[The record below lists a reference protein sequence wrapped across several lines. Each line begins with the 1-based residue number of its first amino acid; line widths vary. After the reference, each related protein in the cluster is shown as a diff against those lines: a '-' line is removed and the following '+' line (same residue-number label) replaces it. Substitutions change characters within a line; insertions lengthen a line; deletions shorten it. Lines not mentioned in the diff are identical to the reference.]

1 MTVPDHDPAQAIHR
15 ELNVF
20 ARRVRA
26 LANRL
31 HPDLSFVAY
40 TLLGHAHASGG
51 CRAVDL
57 ATLFQLDKST
67 VSRQVGDLGRRGLL
81 ERVPAGRGHLLRVTD
96 AGRAELAA
104 AADRQRAALDDR
116 LAGWDPA
123 DLRAFAAY
131 LRHYNAAD
139 GSRAAEEGRA
149 AAEDRAPDGTI
160 S

>member
-1 MTVPDHDPAQAIHR
+1 VTQNDDPAQAIHR
-15 ELNVF
+15 ELNVL

-40 TLLGHAHASGG
+40 TLLSHARASGG

-67 VSRQVGDLGRRGLL
+67 VSRQVGDLERRGLL
-81 ERVPAGRGHLLRVTD
+81 ERDPAGRGHVLRVTD

-104 AADRQRAALDDR
+104 ATDRQRAALEER
-116 LAGWDPA
+116 LAGWAPA
-123 DLRAFAAY
+123 DLRAFARF
-131 LRHYNAAD
+131 LRRYNAA
-139 GSRAAEEGRA
+139 EPV
-149 AAEDRAPDGTI
+149 RAPDTDRPPDPDRGPDGENG
-160 S
+160 